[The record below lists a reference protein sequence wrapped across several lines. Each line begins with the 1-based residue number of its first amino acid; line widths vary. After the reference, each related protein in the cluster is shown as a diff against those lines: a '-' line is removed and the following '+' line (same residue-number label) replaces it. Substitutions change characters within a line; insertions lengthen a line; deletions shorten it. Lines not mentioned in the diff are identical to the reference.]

1 MTNDRLGLTRS
12 EINLTKP
19 EDSFRTV
26 SRQRLYEQV
35 ASQIETMIRNGEL
48 VAGDPLP
55 AERELLERFGV
66 GRVTI
71 REALLSLQQKGL
83 IQISNGERARVTRPS
98 ADTLMGSLTGA
109 AQVYLSDTEGV
120 QHFQGLRNMVEIA
133 MVRFAASNASQ
144 DDLAKIGDA
153 LERNRAA
160 KDDPIAFSQTDVEFH
175 LEIARVSRNP
185 LLIGGYKA
193 LNGWLTE
200 QRERAVGIEGS
211 KEAAIDAHERI
222 YSAISAGD
230 ADGAERMMRD
240 HLERVAAHYWAG
252 VSARSDM
259 KHAGRGPTKRQ
270 RADA

>member
-1 MTNDRLGLTRS
+1 MTRS
-12 EINLTKP
+12 ERNLTKP

-35 ASQIETMIRNGEL
+35 AAQIETMIRDGEL

-98 ADTLMGSLTGA
+98 ADTLMASLTGA

-120 QHFQGLRNMVEIA
+120 QHFQGLRSMIEIA

-144 DDLAKIGDA
+144 DDLTKIGEA
-153 LERNRAA
+153 LQRNRAA

-175 LEIARVSRNP
+175 LKIARVSRNP

-193 LNGWLTE
+193 LNSWLTE
-200 QRERAVGIEGS
+200 QRTRVLGLGTSEEEALEAHGKIFLAIEA
-211 KEAAIDAHERI
+211 KNPDL
-222 YSAISAGD
+222 
-230 ADGAERMMRD
+230 AERCMRE
-240 HLERVAAHYWAG
+240 HLDSVAAKYWAG
-252 VSARSDM
+252 VGARSDTQ
-259 KHAGRGPTKRQ
+259 HDGRAANKRK